1 MFEPVTILAVAIICV
16 ILAIYLSVL
25 KKNGWLGSRGSK
37 FYRCPNPECKGIFQ
51 KPIELKDLS
60 ETPAR
65 VYPACPHCGFN
76 LEPVLGSGVG
86 KKLALKITPPAQHK
100 KTDTKIETT
109 KIETTKTEVK
119 ADVKADVKA
128 EVKTGRKT
136 EDSAA
141 KVEMGN
147 LEVAGPAENR
157 GKELPQLVEMKTQIS
172 ADNVEERGKPP
183 VSVQPAQESGEK
195 SGTLL
200 KPEQSPSQEKA
211 PGEEATMPNAESGF
225 SDKSPKGCPHF
236 FGYLRCLPKG
246 SSAPDY
252 CYSCPIMVDCYA
264 IDRAAIDRSLRSLAR
279 AIKSEVYE

>member
-25 KKNGWLGSRGSK
+25 KKNGWLGSRSSK

-86 KKLALKITPPAQHK
+86 KKLSLKITPPVQHK
-100 KTDTKIETT
+100 KTE
-109 KIETTKTEVK
+109 TKTETT
-119 ADVKADVKA
+119 KADVKA
-128 EVKTGRKT
+128 EVKAEVKTGTST
-136 EDSAA
+136 EDFASSIE
-141 KVEMGN
+141 KRN
-147 LEVAGPAENR
+147 LEAAGPTENR
-157 GKELPQLVEMKTQIS
+157 GKELPQLVEIKTQIS
-172 ADNVEERGKPP
+172 ADNVEEPGKTP
-183 VSVQPAQESGEK
+183 VSAQPTQESGEK
-195 SGTLL
+195 SGALL
-200 KPEQSPSQEKA
+200 KPEQSPSQQKA
-211 PGEEATMPNAESGF
+211 PEEETTTQNAESGF

-246 SSAPDY
+246 SSAPDN

-264 IDRAAIDRSLRSLAR
+264 IDRAAIDRSLRTLAR

>member
-1 MFEPVTILAVAIICV
+1 LAEGSLLSQSIFEPVTVLTVAIICV

-25 KKNGWLGSRGSK
+25 KKNGWLGSSGSK

-65 VYPACPHCGFN
+65 VYPACPHCGIN
-76 LEPVLGSGVG
+76 LEPVLGSGIE
-86 KKLALKITPPAQHK
+86 KKLPLKITAPVQHK
-100 KTDTKIETT
+100 KAEIKPETKP
-109 KIETTKTEVK
+109 EVK
-119 ADVKADVKA
+119 A
-128 EVKTGRKT
+128 

-141 KVEMGN
+141 NVEKRN
-147 LEVAGPAENR
+147 LEPAEPTENR
-157 GKELPQLVEMKTQIS
+157 GQLLQAVEIKTQIG
-172 ADNVEERGKPP
+172 AENCERPGETP
-183 VSVQPAQESGEK
+183 VSTQPTQESMEK
-195 SGTLL
+195 SDTLL

-211 PGEEATMPNAESGF
+211 PGEEATTPKAESEF

-236 FGYLRCLPKG
+236 FGYLRYLPKG
-246 SSAPDY
+246 SIAPDN

-264 IDRAAIDRSLRSLAR
+264 IDRAAIDRSLRTLAS

>member
-1 MFEPVTILAVAIICV
+1 VAIICV

-25 KKNGWLGSRGSK
+25 KKNGWLGSSGSK

-86 KKLALKITPPAQHK
+86 KKLPLKITTPVQHK
-100 KTDTKIETT
+100 KAEIKPETKPE
-109 KIETTKTEVK
+109 
-119 ADVKADVKA
+119 VKADVKA
-128 EVKTGRKT
+128 EVKTGTKT
-136 EDSAA
+136 EDFAGSIE
-141 KVEMGN
+141 KRN
-147 LEVAGPAENR
+147 LEATSPTENR
-157 GKELPQLVEMKTQIS
+157 GKELPQLVEMKTQIG
-172 ADNVEERGKPP
+172 AENVEKPGETP
-183 VSVQPAQESGEK
+183 VSAQPAQESGEK
-195 SGTLL
+195 SDTLL

-211 PGEEATMPNAESGF
+211 PGEEATTPKTESEF

-236 FGYLRCLPKG
+236 FGYLRYLPKG
-246 SSAPDY
+246 SIAPDD

-264 IDRAAIDRSLRSLAR
+264 IDRAAIDRSLRTLAH

>member
-1 MFEPVTILAVAIICV
+1 VVIICV

-25 KKNGWLGSRGSK
+25 KKNGWLGSSGSK

-76 LEPVLGSGVG
+76 LEQVLASGVG
-86 KKLALKITPPAQHK
+86 KKLPLKITAPAQHEK
-100 KTDTKIETT
+100 MEIKTG
-109 KIETTKTEVK
+109 TKTEMTK
-119 ADVKADVKA
+119 TDVKADVKA
-128 EVKTGRKT
+128 EVKTGTKT

-141 KVEMGN
+141 SIEKRN
-147 LEVAGPAENR
+147 LAAAGPIENR
-157 GKELPQLVEMKTQIS
+157 GKELPQLVEIKTQIG
-172 ADNVEERGKPP
+172 AQNCEGPGKTA
-183 VSVQPAQESGEK
+183 VSTQPAQELGEK
-195 SGTLL
+195 PDALL
-200 KPEQSPSQEKA
+200 KPQQSSSQEKA
-211 PGEEATMPNAESGF
+211 PAEEAMTPTAESEF

-246 SSAPDY
+246 SAAPDE

-264 IDRAAIDRSLRSLAR
+264 IDREAIDRSLRTLAQ
-279 AIKSEVYE
+279 AIKSEVYK